1 MFTNQQ
7 IDAAHQAVLENT
19 GKGVK
24 LAVLDTGIDWSHPVF
39 ENLEAGNDIAF
50 EENASTVS
58 SKNAVDPDPFGH
70 GTAIAS
76 IIHRLAPDA
85 SLGSIRVL
93 SGDARSGCNI
103 VHAGAKLGIRE
114 NYKILHCSFGSQL
127 RARLP
132 DFKTWIDAAYLKQ
145 VHVVGATSNLSP
157 TRTDY
162 PSHFPSV
169 IGLSGVSKS
178 ADYRIGF
185 HPDRLVQFTLPV
197 DGFVVAWR
205 ENAYRKVGGTSFAA
219 PIMTALA
226 AKLLETWPE
235 ATPHELK
242 ALLIHLAKREID
254 LTEMLSSQGIIEN

>member
-1 MFTNQQ
+1 MFTDQQ
-7 IDAAHQAVLENT
+7 INAAHAAVVENT

-24 LAVLDTGIDWSHPVF
+24 LAILDTGVDWNHSVF
-39 ENLEAGNDIAF
+39 KKV
-50 EENASTVS
+50 NASDDITFNDD
-58 SKNAVDPDPFGH
+58 SKNDPESPDPFGH

-76 IIHRLAPDA
+76 IIHRLAPA
-85 SLGSIRVL
+85 ATLGSIRVL
-93 SGDARSGCNI
+93 SCDARAGSNI

-132 DFKTWIDAAYLKQ
+132 DFKSWIDAAYLKQ
-145 VHVVGATSNLSP
+145 VHIVGATSNLSA
-157 TRTDY
+157 TRIDY

-178 ADYRIGF
+178 KGYQIGF

-205 ENAYRKVGGTSFAA
+205 DDTYRKVGGTSFAA

-242 ALLIHLAKREID
+242 ALLIHLAKRRID
-254 LTEMLSSQGIIEN
+254 LTQILKDQGIIE